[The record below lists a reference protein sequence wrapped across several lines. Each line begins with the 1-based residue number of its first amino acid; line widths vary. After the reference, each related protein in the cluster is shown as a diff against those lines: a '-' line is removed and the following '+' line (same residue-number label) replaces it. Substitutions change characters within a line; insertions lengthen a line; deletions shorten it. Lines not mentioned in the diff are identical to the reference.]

1 MQPLPVLREG
11 GGRMYVL
18 LKVSNAWGV
27 VSRVLR
33 PRVLGLGVA
42 VYPIN
47 LYLDIQSH
55 LL

>member
-27 VSRVLR
+27 VGTVVLE
-33 PRVLGLGVA
+33 
-42 VYPIN
+42 
-47 LYLDIQSH
+47 SES
-55 LL
+55 